1 VLSYLTGRLLS
12 LIPVLLVVAV
22 VVFLLVRH
30 TPGDPA
36 RVLAGEDAT
45 PEQIRMLRRDMGLE
59 GPLPAQFASWVGR
72 AVRGDLGRSL
82 FSRLPVTR
90 IIGQHVGPTLMLSAM
105 AIIVAL
111 SIGIPLGVVSAVYRN
126 SWWDQA
132 GLALAMLGAAVPTFW
147 LGLSLIVIFAVNLGW
162 LPSSGFRSPT
172 EDLWRSLSYLT
183 LPALTL
189 GVPNSALIIRFVRSS
204 LLDVIATDY
213 VRTAR
218 AKGLGERLVIF
229 RHAFRNALV
238 PILTVVGLTVAAL
251 MGGAVVTETVF
262 AIPGIGQMVVQSVL
276 RRDYPVIQGVTLV
289 VATSYVMIN
298 LLVDLLYFLVD
309 PRVKY

>member
-1 VLSYLTGRLLS
+1 MRAYLAARLLS

-22 VVFLLVRH
+22 VIFLLIRL

-45 PEQIRMLRRDMGLE
+45 PEQLRLLRWDMGLE
-59 GPLPAQFASWVGR
+59 GPLPTQFALWLGR
-72 AVRGDLGRSL
+72 AVQGDLGRSL
-82 FSRLPVTR
+82 FNRFPVRR
-90 IIGQHVGPTLMLSAM
+90 IIGQHIGPTLMLSGM
-105 AIIVAL
+105 AVTIAL
-111 SIGIPLGVVSAVYRN
+111 CIGIPLGVVSAVYRN

-147 LGLSLIVIFAVNLGW
+147 LGLSLIVVFAVNLGW
-162 LPSSGFRSPT
+162 FPSSGFRPPS
-172 EDLWRSLSYLT
+172 EGLWRSLGYLI
-183 LPALTL
+183 LPSLTL

-204 LLDVIATDY
+204 LLEVIATDY

-238 PILTVVGLTVAAL
+238 PILTVVGLTFAAL

-262 AIPGIGQMVVQSVL
+262 AIPGIGQLVVQAVL

>member
-1 VLSYLTGRLLS
+1 MLSYLTGRLLA

-22 VVFLLVRH
+22 VLFLLVRS

-45 PEQIRMLRRDMGLE
+45 PEQIKMLRRDMGLE
-59 GPLPAQFASWVGR
+59 GPLPTQFAVWMTR

-82 FSRLPVTR
+82 FNRFPVRR
-90 IIGQHVGPTLMLSAM
+90 IIGQHVGPTVMLSAM
-105 AIIVAL
+105 AVTVAL
-111 SIGIPLGVVSAVYRN
+111 CIGIPMGVVSAVYRN

-147 LGLSLIVIFAVNLGW
+147 LGLSLIIVFAVNLGW
-162 LPSSGFRSPT
+162 LPSSGFRPPT
-172 EDLWRSLSYLT
+172 EDIRRSLTYML

-229 RHAFRNALV
+229 RHALRNALV
-238 PILTVVGLTVAAL
+238 PILTVIGLTVAAL

-262 AIPGIGQMVVQSVL
+262 TIPGIGQLVVSSVL

-289 VATSYVMIN
+289 VATAYVLIN
-298 LLVDLLYFLVD
+298 LLVDVLYVLVD

>member
-1 VLSYLTGRLLS
+1 MLAYLAGRLLA

-22 VVFLLVRH
+22 MVFMLVRL

-45 PEQIRMLRRDMGLE
+45 PEQIRMLRRDMGIE
-59 GPLPAQFASWVGR
+59 GPLPPQFVAWVAR
-72 AVRGDLGRSL
+72 ALRGDLGRSL
-82 FSRLPVTR
+82 FNRFPVRR
-90 IIGQHVGPTLMLSAM
+90 IIGQHIGPTLMLSAM
-105 AIIVAL
+105 AVTIAL
-111 SIGIPLGVVSAVYRN
+111 CIGIPLGVVSGVYRN
-126 SWWDQA
+126 SLWDQG

-147 LGLSLIVIFAVNLGW
+147 LGLSLIVVFAVNLGW
-162 LPSSGFRSPT
+162 LPAAGFRSPS
-172 EDLWRSLSYLT
+172 EGLGRSLTYLV

-189 GVPNSALIIRFVRSS
+189 GVPSSALIIRFVRSS

-218 AKGLGERLVIF
+218 AKGLGQRLVVF
-229 RHAFRNALV
+229 RHAIRNALV
-238 PILTVVGLTVAAL
+238 PILTVVGLTFAAL

-262 AIPGIGQMVVQSVL
+262 AIPGIGQLVVSAVL

-289 VATSYVMIN
+289 VATSYVGIN
-298 LLVDLLYFLVD
+298 LIVDLLYFVVD

>member
-1 VLSYLTGRLLS
+1 VLSYLAGRLLA
-12 LIPVLLVVAV
+12 LVPVLLVVAV
-22 VVFLLVRH
+22 VIFTLVRL

-59 GPLPAQFASWVGR
+59 GPLPMQFAAWVAR
-72 AVRGDLGRSL
+72 AARGDLGRSL
-82 FSRLPVTR
+82 FNRFPVRR

-105 AIIVAL
+105 AVTVAL
-111 SIGIPLGVVSAVYRN
+111 SIGIPLGVVSGVYRN
-126 SWWDQA
+126 SVWDQG
-132 GLALAMLGAAVPTFW
+132 GLAIAMLGAAIPTFW
-147 LGLSLIVIFAVNLGW
+147 LGLFLIVLFAVNFGW
-162 LPSSGFRSPT
+162 LPAAGFRSPS
-172 EDLWRSLSYLT
+172 EGIGQSLRYLV

-189 GVPNSALIIRFVRSS
+189 GVPSSALIIRFVRSS
-204 LLDVIATDY
+204 LLDVIAADY

-218 AKGLGERLVIF
+218 AKGLAQRAVIF
-229 RHAFRNALV
+229 RHAVRNALV
-238 PILTVVGLTVAAL
+238 PILTVVGLTFAAL

-262 AIPGIGQMVVQSVL
+262 AIPGMGQLVVQSVL

-289 VATSYVMIN
+289 VATSYVIIN
-298 LLVDLLYFLVD
+298 LIVDLLYFLVD

>member
-1 VLSYLTGRLLS
+1 MRAYLAARLLS

-22 VVFLLVRH
+22 VIFLLIRL

-45 PEQIRMLRRDMGLE
+45 PEQLRLLRHDMGLE
-59 GPLPAQFASWVGR
+59 GPLPTQFARWLGR
-72 AVRGDLGRSL
+72 AVQGDLGRSL
-82 FSRLPVTR
+82 FNRFPVRR
-90 IIGQHVGPTLMLSAM
+90 IIGQHIGPTLMLSGLAV
-105 AIIVAL
+105 AVAL
-111 SIGIPLGVVSAVYRN
+111 CIDIPLGVVSAVYRN

-147 LGLSLIVIFAVNLGW
+147 LGLSLIVLFAVNLGW
-162 LPSSGFRSPT
+162 FPSSGFRPLS
-172 EDLWRSLSYLT
+172 EGVLRSLGYLI

-189 GVPNSALIIRFVRSS
+189 GVPSSALIIRFVRSS

-238 PILTVVGLTVAAL
+238 PILTVVGLTFAAL

-262 AIPGIGQMVVQSVL
+262 AIPGIGQLVVQSVL

-298 LLVDLLYFLVD
+298 LLVDLLYFVVD

>member
-1 VLSYLTGRLLS
+1 MRAYLAARLLS

-22 VVFLLVRH
+22 VIFLLIRL

-45 PEQIRMLRRDMGLE
+45 PEQVRLLRRDMGLE
-59 GPLPAQFASWVGR
+59 GPLPTQFVRWLGR
-72 AVRGDLGRSL
+72 AVQGDLGRSL
-82 FSRLPVTR
+82 FNRFPVRRL
-90 IIGQHVGPTLMLSAM
+90 IGQHIGPTLMLSAM
-105 AIIVAL
+105 AITVAL
-111 SIGIPLGVVSAVYRN
+111 CIGIPLGVVSAVYRN

-147 LGLSLIVIFAVNLGW
+147 LGLSLIVVFAVNLGW
-162 LPSSGFRSPT
+162 LPSSGFRPPT
-172 EDLWRSLSYLT
+172 EGLARSLGYLI
-183 LPALTL
+183 LPSLTL

-204 LLDVIATDY
+204 LLEVIATDY

-229 RHAFRNALV
+229 RHALRNALV
-238 PILTVVGLTVAAL
+238 PILTVVGLTFAAL

-262 AIPGIGQMVVQSVL
+262 AIPGIGQMVVQAVL

-298 LLVDLLYFLVD
+298 LLVDLLYFVVD

>member
-1 VLSYLTGRLLS
+1 MRSYLAGRLLA
-12 LIPVLLVVAV
+12 LIPVLLVVAI
-22 VVFLLVRH
+22 VVFLLVH
-30 TPGDPA
+30 LTPGDPA

-45 PEQIRMLRRDMGLE
+45 PEQIGMLRRDMGLDR
-59 GPLPAQFASWVGR
+59 PLPAQFVLWLTR
-72 AVRGDLGRSL
+72 AVQGDLGRSL
-82 FSRLPVTR
+82 FNRLPVSR

-105 AIIVAL
+105 AVTVSL
-111 SIGIPLGVVSAVYRN
+111 CIGIPLGVVSAVYRN
-126 SWWDQA
+126 SWWDQS

-147 LGLSLIVIFAVNLGW
+147 LGLSLIVVFAVNLGW
-162 LPSSGFRSPT
+162 LPSSGFRPPT
-172 EDLWRSLSYLT
+172 EGLWRSLTYLI
-183 LPALTL
+183 LPSLTL

-229 RHAFRNALV
+229 RHAIRNALV
-238 PILTVVGLTVAAL
+238 PILTVVGLTFAAL

-262 AIPGIGQMVVQSVL
+262 AIPGIGQMVVSSVL
-276 RRDYPVIQGVTLV
+276 RRDYPVIQGVTLI

>member
-1 VLSYLTGRLLS
+1 MLSYLTGRLLS
-12 LIPVLLVVAV
+12 LIPVLLVIAV

-45 PEQIRMLRRDMGLE
+45 PEQLRLLRRDMGLE
-59 GPLPAQFASWVGR
+59 GPLPAQFASWIGR
-72 AVRGDLGRSL
+72 AIRGDLGRSL

-105 AIIVAL
+105 AIIIAL

-147 LGLSLIVIFAVNLGW
+147 LGLSLIVVFAVNLGW

-238 PILTVVGLTVAAL
+238 PILTVVGLTFAAL

-276 RRDYPVIQGVTLV
+276 RRDYPMIQGVTLV

>member
-1 VLSYLTGRLLS
+1 MLSYLTGRLLA

-22 VVFLLVRH
+22 VLFLLVRS

-45 PEQIRMLRRDMGLE
+45 PEQIKMLRRDMGLE
-59 GPLPAQFASWVGR
+59 GPLPAQFVRWLGR

-82 FSRLPVTR
+82 FNRIPVSR
-90 IIGQHVGPTLMLSAM
+90 IIGQHVGPTLMLSTM
-105 AIIVAL
+105 AVTVSL
-111 SIGIPLGVVSAVYRN
+111 SIGLPLGIVSAVFRN
-126 SWWDQA
+126 SWVDQA

-147 LGLSLIVIFAVNLGW
+147 LGLSLIVVFAVNLGW

-172 EDLWRSLSYLT
+172 EDLRRSLTYLV

-189 GVPNSALIIRFVRSS
+189 GVPSSALIIRFVRSS

-218 AKGLGERLVIF
+218 AKGLGQRLVIF
-229 RHAFRNALV
+229 RHALRNALV
-238 PILTVVGLTVAAL
+238 PIVTVIGLTVAAL

-262 AIPGIGQMVVQSVL
+262 AIPGMGQLVVQSVL

-289 VATSYVMIN
+289 VATSYVLIN
-298 LLVDLLYFLVD
+298 LGVDLLYFVVD

>member
-1 VLSYLTGRLLS
+1 MRAYLAARLLS

-22 VVFLLVRH
+22 VIFLLIRL

-45 PEQIRMLRRDMGLE
+45 PEQLRLLRRDMGLE
-59 GPLPAQFASWVGR
+59 GPLPTQFVLWLGR
-72 AVRGDLGRSL
+72 AIQGDLGRSL
-82 FSRLPVTR
+82 FNRFPVR
-90 IIGQHVGPTLMLSAM
+90 RVIGQHIGPTLMLSAM
-105 AIIVAL
+105 AITVAL
-111 SIGIPLGVVSAVYRN
+111 CIGIPLGVVSAVYRN

-147 LGLSLIVIFAVNLGW
+147 LGLSLIVVFAVNLGW
-162 LPSSGFRSPT
+162 LPSSGFRPPA
-172 EDLWRSLSYLT
+172 EGLVRSLGYLI
-183 LPALTL
+183 LPSLTL

-204 LLDVIATDY
+204 LLEVIATDY

-238 PILTVVGLTVAAL
+238 PILTVVGLTFAAL

-262 AIPGIGQMVVQSVL
+262 AIPGIGQMVVQAVL

>member
-1 VLSYLTGRLLS
+1 MLSYLTARLLA
-12 LIPVLLVVAV
+12 LVPVLLVVAV
-22 VVFLLVRH
+22 VIFLLVRS

-45 PEQIRMLRRDMGLE
+45 PEQIRLLRRDMGLE
-59 GPLPAQFASWVGR
+59 GPLPTQFARWVTR
-72 AVRGDLGRSL
+72 AARGDLGRSL
-82 FSRLPVTR
+82 FNRMPVGR
-90 IIGQHVGPTLMLSAM
+90 VIGQHVGPTLMLSTLA
-105 AIIVAL
+105 VAVSL
-111 SIGIPLGVVSAVYRN
+111 TIGLPLGIVSAVYRN
-126 SWWDQA
+126 SWLDQS

-147 LGLSLIVIFAVNLGW
+147 LGLSLIVVFAVNLGW

-172 EDLWRSLSYLT
+172 EDLGRSLSYLI

-189 GVPNSALIIRFVRSS
+189 GIPSSALIIRFVRSS
-204 LLDVIATDY
+204 LLDVIAADY

-218 AKGLGERLVIF
+218 AKGLGQRLVIF
-229 RHAFRNALV
+229 KHALRNALV
-238 PILTVVGLTVAAL
+238 PILTVVGLTFAAL

-262 AIPGIGQMVVQSVL
+262 AIPGMGQLVVQSVL

-289 VATSYVMIN
+289 VATSYVVIN
-298 LLVDLLYFLVD
+298 LIVDLMYFLVD